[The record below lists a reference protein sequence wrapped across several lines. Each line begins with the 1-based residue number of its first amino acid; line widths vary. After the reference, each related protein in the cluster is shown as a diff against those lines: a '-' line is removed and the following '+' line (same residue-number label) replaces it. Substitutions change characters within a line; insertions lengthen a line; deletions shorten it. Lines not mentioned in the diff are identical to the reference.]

1 MLFHHPSHVTVNGNN
16 MWFSK
21 DKLLPNFSCVYISLK
36 PPDFCCILFFAL
48 LLNDFYHL
56 MSICP
61 VYSMFSPNENGK
73 MHILKENL
81 GCLSHC
87 KNIGFLGKCG
97 SDRVTYS
104 ANILFQFFYFP
115 FHLCFSLL
123 YALHILLRKQTYFA
137 VQRLDRMRSY
147 EKTSEHV

>member
-1 MLFHHPSHVTVNGNN
+1 MIFKGQTFAQLFLCIYFPQISR
-16 MWFSK
+16 F
-21 DKLLPNFSCVYISLK
+21 LLHS
-36 PPDFCCILFFAL
+36 FALL

-61 VYSMFSPNENGK
+61 VYSMLSPKENGK
-73 MHILKENL
+73 MHVLKENP

-87 KNIGFLGKCG
+87 TNIVFLGKCG

-104 ANILFQFFYFP
+104 ANILFQFFCFP

-137 VQRLDRMRSY
+137 VQGLDRMRSC
-147 EKTSEHV
+147 EKTSECM